1 MMKKRFLPLLLT
13 GVLGVCELAAS
24 GGSGYSVEGSELGK
38 IASLPLV
45 IASTHRGNPAK
56 CGESVT
62 FSVTPV
68 KPPSGAAAIRIF
80 KFVNAVESAREEHP
94 ISKFSVTMSSD
105 VPAHLMVTGV
115 YVDSGGKVLFP
126 PPRTAG
132 YGDGVLVSPENLRRS
147 RKRPLDFD
155 AFWDREVAKLAD
167 HPVNVKRRLY
177 RTGKLWRCDEVELSV
192 SGAVPV
198 TGFLVVPENAPPKTL
213 PAVIYFHGAGFK
225 SSSVRS
231 EFNDRAIVF
240 DVNAHGIRNGMDKA
254 FYRKLNQSP
263 PAGRDIFSGLESR
276 EENYFKNMF
285 LRTVRAVEFVKSL
298 PEWNGR
304 TLIVAGRSQGG
315 AQAIAAAALAKEVTL
330 CIANVPALGD
340 HGGAEAGRLPGW
352 PLINPQKNPA
362 IARTA
367 DYIDIINLASRIKCE
382 TIMSIGLIDSICP
395 PVSVWLAY
403 MELKCKKNMKFFPQM
418 GHNAPPAELDG
429 RQRIKQEIV
438 K

>member
-1 MMKKRFLPLLLT
+1 MMKKRFLPVLFT
-13 GVLGVCELAAS
+13 GVFWMCELAAS
-24 GGSGYSVEGSELGK
+24 GGSGYSIEGGELGK

-45 IASTHRGNPAK
+45 IASAHRGNPAK
-56 CGESVT
+56 CGETVS

-68 KPPSGAAAIRIF
+68 KPPPGAAAIRIF
-80 KFVNAVESAREEHP
+80 KFVNGIESAREERP
-94 ISKFSVTMSSD
+94 VSKFSVTMSSD

-115 YVDSGGKVLFP
+115 YVDSEGKVLFP

-147 RKRPLDFD
+147 RKRPADFD
-155 AFWDREVAKLAD
+155 AFWDMEVAKLST
-167 HPVNVKRRLY
+167 HPVQINRRRY
-177 RTGKLWRCDEVELSV
+177 RITKSWYCDEVELSV
-192 SGAVPV
+192 PGVVPV
-198 TGFLVVPENAPPKTL
+198 TGFLVVPEKALPKTL

-254 FYRKLNQSP
+254 FYFKLNQSP
-263 PAGRDIFSGLESR
+263 PADRNIFSGLESP
-276 EENYFKNMF
+276 EDNYFKNMF

-298 PEWNGR
+298 PEWDGR

-315 AQAIAAAALAKEVTL
+315 AQAIAAAALAKDVTL

-352 PLINPQKNPA
+352 PVINPQKDPTV
-362 IARTA
+362 ARTA

-382 TIMSIGLIDSICP
+382 TLMSIGLIDSICP

-403 MELKCKKNMKFFPQM
+403 MELKCEKSMKFFPQM
-418 GHNAPPAELDG
+418 GHNAPPVKLDG
-429 RQRIKQEIV
+429 RQRIKKEIT